1 MAGFS
6 SLSFGSDVELE
17 VDDVAILNLVVATFL
32 QVEALVPHFDFRAT
46 PVQILVLHNF
56 GADEAALEVS
66 VNHAR
71 GTRCLRALT
80 NRPALHLILTSCEVM
95 GKLKCAVTHGHKLV
109 HSGRLAKLGSGSV
122 SCSAIW

>member
-17 VDDVAILNLVVATFL
+17 VDDVAITDLVVTTFL
-32 QVEALVPHFDFRAT
+32 QVEAFVPHFDFRAT
-46 PVQILVLHNF
+46 PVQILVLHNL

-66 VNHAR
+66 MNHTR

-95 GKLKCAVTHGHKLV
+95 GKLKRAVTHGHKLV
-109 HSGRLAKLGSGSV
+109 HSGGLAKLGSGSV
-122 SCSAIW
+122 SCSALW